1 MKQKIRG
8 ILTFLLALVVQFAF
22 AQEKTVSGTVSD
34 DTGLPLPGAN
44 IIIKETNTGTQSDF
58 DGNYSIEVSV
68 GQTLV
73 FSYVGFDP
81 QEIKVGAANTI
92 NVGMVAGN
100 VLSEVVVTGYSTRN
114 QTVSTSAV
122 VSISASE
129 ISELSPTTSIDN
141 LLQGKAAGVAVTSAN
156 GKPGQGAFV
165 RIRGVG
171 SLSAGASSPL
181 YIVDGAV
188 VREEDLGNIP
198 NEDIDKIDILKDA
211 ATTAQ
216 YGSRGA
222 NGVVV
227 ITTKKGNRNKDAI
240 VKYSSRFGFTSR
252 INPNFEVMN
261 AEEKMQYEAELFA
274 LGISAA
280 SSLPGVTTAPGSTE
294 RQFLLDNET
303 DWQDLMLKQGIV
315 QNNNVSIS
323 GGSEKADYYFSV
335 GHDRNSGIIDQL
347 DGFERINSRLNVNF
361 DAKDWLKIG
370 VNVGYARS
378 TSDEP
383 RDRNNVQ
390 NPFRAMYDYNP
401 YETEFVLDEDGSV
414 VLDENGNPVYSPTH
428 TTFNVRGALLSE
440 PSVAIENNLLAGV
453 NADVKLF
460 KNFSYGFAASAN
472 SLNRRTDGYSK
483 PGGIL
488 DAIIG
493 DPNNPGNKL
502 DTGIY
507 RFDFT
512 VSNRLNYRLDAT
524 NHHLNVLGLMEYN
537 VNENNGYTARSIGF
551 PSAQVH
557 TQVNA
562 STPTVASTTRN
573 ILTLLSYGLF
583 ADYDFDE
590 RYLASASVRTDASS
604 NFGKNNQYGWFYS
617 GSLGWNIAKEDFFQV
632 DAINDLKLRA
642 AYGTV
647 GNRNGIARYASQSLV
662 SFGSSYPGGPS
673 TTTNNHG
680 NNAIKWETTI
690 TSNIGLEFNLFGRRV
705 RGVADYF
712 KRETE
717 ALLFLIPAADEVGAI
732 DNTGQLGV
740 VGNLGVIEN
749 KGLEISLQADVFRN
763 ENFKWTLGGNIV
775 FLDTEIVELPDLD
788 GDGEGDD
795 VFPTQAYNIAYR
807 EGVKINEHYLVRY
820 AGVDPATGEALYYG
834 ADGEKYTGLNLPE
847 GENRVFQGKS
857 TIADKE
863 GGFFSNI
870 TYKGFGLRTDFVFKA
885 GNWVNNFVK
894 SNLISD
900 GANIDD
906 NQALD
911 AFNYWQQPGDTDV
924 HPSPLYLQDELEAGV
939 NSDRFLE
946 KGDYIRMRNV
956 TFSYNF
962 PRATLERSPLS
973 ALRIYVQGQNLL
985 TFTKFYGD
993 PEVGLSSGET
1003 ISFANSVAPGEATL
1017 YSYPNTKS
1025 IQVGLDVSF

>member
-8 ILTFLLALVVQFAF
+8 ILTFFLALVVQFAF

-58 DGNYSIEVSV
+58 DGNYSIEVAV

-81 QEIKVGAANTI
+81 QEVKIGAANTI
-92 NVGMVAGN
+92 NINMVAGN
-100 VLSEVVVTGYSTRN
+100 VLTEVVITGYSTRN
-114 QTVSTSAV
+114 QTVQTSAV

-141 LLQGKAAGVAVTSAN
+141 LLQGKAAGVQVTAAN

-171 SLSAGASSPL
+171 SLTAGASSPL
-181 YIVDGAV
+181 YVVDGAV
-188 VREEDLGNIP
+188 IREDDLGNVP
-198 NEDIDKIDILKDA
+198 NEDIENITILKDA
-211 ATTAQ
+211 ATTAR

-222 NGVVV
+222 SGVVV

-240 VKYSSRFGFTSR
+240 VKYSSRYGFTSR
-252 INPNFEVMN
+252 IKPNFEIMD
-261 AEEKMQYEAELFA
+261 AAQKMQYESELFA
-274 LGISAA
+274 LGVSAA
-280 SSLPGVTTAPGSTE
+280 SGLPGVTTAPGSDE
-294 RQFLLDNET
+294 RQFLLNHQT
-303 DWQDLMLKQGIV
+303 DWQDLMLKEGIV

-323 GGSEKADYYFSV
+323 GGSEKMDYYFSV

-347 DGFERINSRLNVNF
+347 DGFERINSRLNINF

-390 NPFRAMYDYNP
+390 NPFRAIYDYNP
-401 YETEFVLDEDGSV
+401 YETEFVLDEDGNV
-414 VLDENGNPVYSPTH
+414 TVDENGNPVYSPTH

-440 PSVAIENNLLAGV
+440 PSVAIENNLLGSVDAEV
-453 NADVKLF
+453 RLF
-460 KNFSYGFAASAN
+460 KNFSYGFNASAN

-502 DTGIY
+502 DTGFY
-507 RFDFT
+507 RYDFT
-512 VSNRLNYRLDAT
+512 VGNRLNYNLDAN
-524 NHHLNVLGLMEYN
+524 NHHLNAMALFEYN
-537 VNENNGYTARSIGF
+537 VNENNGYTVRSIGF

-562 STPTVASTTRN
+562 NTPTVASTTRN

-583 ADYDFDE
+583 VDYDFDE
-590 RYLASASVRTDASS
+590 RYLASASVRYDGSS
-604 NFGKNNQYGWFYS
+604 NFGQDNRFGLFYS

-662 SFGSSYPGGPS
+662 SFGQSFPGGS
-673 TTTNNHG
+673 AATVNNFG
-680 NNAIKWETTI
+680 NPAIKWETT
-690 TSNIGLEFNLFGRRV
+690 TTTNVGLEFNLFNRRV
-705 RGVADYF
+705 RGVTDYF
-712 KRETE
+712 IRRTE
-717 ALLFLIPAADEVGAI
+717 DLLFLIPTADEAGII

-749 KGLEISLQADVFRN
+749 KGLEISLQADVFRS

-775 FLDTEIVELPDLD
+775 FLDTEIVELPDTD
-788 GDGEGDD
+788 GDGVGDD
-795 VFPTQAYNIAYR
+795 VFPNQAFNIAYS

-820 AGVDPATGEALYYG
+820 AGVDPATGQALYYG
-834 ADGEKYTGLNLPE
+834 GDGEIYTALNLPE

-911 AFNYWQQPGDTDV
+911 AFNYWQQPGDTNV
-924 HPSPLYLQDELEAGV
+924 HPSPLYLQDELAASV

-962 PRATLERSPLS
+962 SRTMLERSPMS

-1025 IQVGLDVSF
+1025 IQVGIDVSF